1 MPSTLLKGS
10 LLNRMHRFKLFFN
23 HKDLLRTLGL
33 HNTGGEIAQAYL
45 RLGDEALTAYK
56 HKQVLELLHFDN
68 LIDNG
73 IIS

>member
-33 HNTGGEIAQAYL
+33 HNTGGETGSFSFTDLLYMCEQFL
-45 RLGDEALTAYK
+45 RDRA
-56 HKQVLELLHFDN
+56 
-68 LIDNG
+68 
-73 IIS
+73 